1 MAHLYIASQHRCVA
15 DTGLVRHKSNVKKD
29 QCVPSYHLSAQ
40 PVKRSEGRSVIAM
53 AAYRAGARLADE
65 RRGIVADYSRRRG
78 VVHAEILIPD
88 EAADW
93 LRDRTKLWNCVER
106 LEGRCDAQLAREI
119 NIALPHEL
127 TDGQRLALVR
137 AFVREQFV
145 ALGMVADV
153 AIHRPVVEKG
163 EDPRNHHA
171 HILLTLRQATAQG
184 LHAVKT
190 REWNSRDMLRAWRAA
205 WAAYQNDALRRC
217 GHRSVVDHRTLEAQ
231 RSEVVDRGDHV
242 RAAVLDR
249 EPELHVG
256 PEVVARERRRTYER
270 AVPFSDSVRIARNVR
285 RLDRNVLKI
294 RRRALRTEVRL
305 VRLRLRLQHYDRI
318 VSAGAHGWGSREGEE
333 ERIAHA
339 RRRRMQV
346 LWLIDQLDRVFFA
359 LLGIREAQL
368 VRKTRWS
375 NRLGRGRLNDGA
387 KARSSLPEALPYW
400 AA

>member
-1 MAHLYIASQHRCVA
+1 MRGGHSRSAARKAINEEQRVA
-15 DTGLVRHKSNVKKD
+15 
-29 QCVPSYHLSAQ
+29 SYHLSAQ

-53 AAYRAGARLADE
+53 AAYRAGERLTDE

-78 VVHAEILIPD
+78 VAYAEMLIPD
-88 EAADW
+88 GAANW
-93 LRDRTKLWNCVER
+93 LRDRGKLWNCAER
-106 LEGRCDAQLAREI
+106 LEGRSDAQLAREI

-127 TDGQRLALVR
+127 TDAQRLALVR

-153 AIHRPVVEKG
+153 AIHRPVAEKG

-190 REWNSRDMLRAWRAA
+190 REWNSRDMLKAWRIA
-205 WAAYQNDALRRC
+205 WAAYQNEALRRC

-231 RSEVVDRGDHV
+231 RSDARGRGDHARV
-242 RAAVLDR
+242 ATLDR
-249 EPELHVG
+249 QPELHVG
-256 PEVVARERRRTYER
+256 PQVAAWRRRTYER
-270 AVPFSDSVRIARNVR
+270 AASRFDNVRIESNVR
-285 RLDRNVLKI
+285 RLDRNVLKM
-294 RRRALRTEVRL
+294 RRQALRIEVRL
-305 VRLRLRLQHYDRI
+305 VRLRRRLRHYDQI
-318 VSAGAHGWGSREGEE
+318 GSMPGPSRREQV
-333 ERIAHA
+333 AHA

-368 VRKTRWS
+368 LRKSRWS
-375 NRLGRGRLNDGA
+375 NRLGRGRLET
-387 KARSSLPEALPYW
+387 RLRFSLPEGLLQQPV
-400 AA
+400 